1 MKTTQPVTIEAEGE
15 AAEALTVLAKL
26 EGEDYREASELA
38 KILTRPW
45 LEGLLTAHDRVSA
58 LKVDTITNT
67 DTNEQEAF
75 LERLSHYSE
84 PNIKI
89 VRMEKSTEPLGATVK
104 NDDDKVAVL
113 VARIIRGGMAEASGL
128 LHEGDELLEVNDIE
142 LRGKDVNEVCDI
154 LANLTGPLTFLVVPT
169 RHHMSVSPPRENGT
183 RHGVVH
189 LKVRN
194 FFAFWKKKLFFI

>member
-1 MKTTQPVTIEAEGE
+1 MKTTQPVTIEAESE
-15 AAEALTVLAKL
+15 ATEALTVLAKL

-45 LEGLLTAHDRVSA
+45 LEGLLAAHDRISA
-58 LKVDTITNT
+58 LKSNTVTNA
-67 DTNEQEAF
+67 EEAL

-89 VRMEKSTEPLGATVK
+89 VRIEKSTEPLGATVK

-128 LHEGDELLEVNDIE
+128 LHEGDELLEVNEIE

-154 LANLTGPLTFLVVPT
+154 LANLQGTLTFLVVPT

-189 LKVRN
+189 LKVRQ
-194 FFAFWKKKLFFI
+194 LFC

>member
-194 FFAFWKKKLFFI
+194 FFAF